1 MPRVWHLAVCALLPL
16 VAGCAQEDLRYA
28 SFIDNG
34 HRLPPVPIS
43 NLSDEFHRH
52 VIDYKSDRQPGTIIV
67 DTNAKFL
74 YLVMPNRKAM
84 RYGIAVGAEAFSWK
98 GTARV
103 AEMKKW
109 PTWTPPPDMIKR
121 EPELAQY
128 AGGVE
133 PSIANPL
140 GARALYLYNGKG
152 DTGFRIHGTPEWTS
166 IGRAKS
172 SGCIRLINQDIIDLY
187 DRVERDATVIV
198 L

>member
-1 MPRVWHLAVCALLPL
+1 MQDDP
-16 VAGCAQEDLRYA
+16 RYA
-28 SFIDNG
+28 SFTDDG

-43 NLSDEFHRH
+43 NLSGEFHRH
-52 VIDYKSDRQPGTIIV
+52 EIEYKSEYKPGTIVV
-67 DTNAKFL
+67 DTNTKFL

-84 RYGIAVGAEAFSWK
+84 RYGIAVGGEAYSWK
-98 GTARV
+98 GHARV
-103 AEMKKW
+103 AQMKKW
-109 PTWTPPPDMIKR
+109 PVWTPPSDMIKR

-140 GARALYLYNGKG
+140 GARALYLFNGKG
-152 DTGFRIHGTPEWTS
+152 DTGYRIHGTPEWTS

-172 SGCIRLINQDIIDLY
+172 SGCIRMINQDVIDLY
-187 DRVERDATVIV
+187 DRVELGATVIV